1 MYVGDVRDRHHAQ
14 PCASPHYFE
23 QPGTLRAAPPET
35 PSIPP
40 PEAPAVTL
48 FRPTSMVG
56 ALDVPEAPV
65 EPTEHG
71 LVCKGD
77 GWFVV
82 NAREMRWYESEGWGK
97 FSNFGGDTVFEQ
109 LGFGITV
116 LGPGQP
122 LSMYHWESD
131 QEDFL
136 VLSGAAT
143 LIVEGQERPL
153 RQWDFVH
160 CPPYT
165 EHTIVGGPCVVL
177 GVGSR
182 ERHTEI
188 GPDGRRRG
196 RGDGGAYTVDP
207 TAIKHGA
214 GIEPGTA
221 QEEAYARFPPRTP
234 VRYGGWL
241 DELD

>member
-1 MYVGDVRDRHHAQ
+1 VNVRHARVD
-14 PCASPHYFE
+14 E
-23 QPGTLRAAPPET
+23 
-35 PSIPP
+35 
-40 PEAPAVTL
+40 
-48 FRPTSMVG
+48 
-56 ALDVPEAPV
+56 
-65 EPTEHG
+65 TEHG
-71 LVCKGD
+71 LVVKSD

-82 NAREMRWYESEGWGK
+82 NAREIRWLASEGWGK
-97 FSNFGGDTVFEQ
+97 FSNFGGDTLFDQ
-109 LGFGITV
+109 LGIGITV

-131 QEDFL
+131 EENFL
-136 VLSGAAT
+136 ILSGTAI

-160 CPPYT
+160 CPPYA

-188 GPDGRRRG
+188 GPDGRRTG
-196 RGDGGAYTVDP
+196 REGESEYTVNEA
-207 TAIKHGA
+207 AIRHGA

-221 QEEAYARFPPRTP
+221 QDEAYSRFPRRTP

-241 DELD
+241 DSQTAAESS

>member
-1 MYVGDVRDRHHAQ
+1 VAAVIVRRVDV
-14 PCASPHYFE
+14 
-23 QPGTLRAAPPET
+23 T
-35 PSIPP
+35 
-40 PEAPAVTL
+40 
-48 FRPTSMVG
+48 
-56 ALDVPEAPV
+56 EAPV
-65 EPTEHG
+65 ELTEHG

-82 NAREMRWYESEGWGK
+82 NARELRWYVSEGWGK
-97 FSNFGGDTVFEQ
+97 FSNFGGDTLFEQ
-109 LGFGITV
+109 LGFGLAV
-116 LGPGQP
+116 LGPGEP
-122 LSMYHWESD
+122 LSMYHWETD

-143 LIVEGQERPL
+143 LIIEGQERPL
-153 RQWDFVH
+153 RQWDLVH
-160 CPPYT
+160 CPPYAQ
-165 EHTIVGGPCVVL
+165 HTIVGGPCVIL

-196 RGDGGAYTVDP
+196 RDDGSAYTVNA
-207 TAIKHGA
+207 TAIRYGA

-221 QEEAYARFPPRTP
+221 QDEAYARFPPRTP

-241 DELD
+241 DDLLSASARRA

>member
-1 MYVGDVRDRHHAQ
+1 MGGVN
-14 PCASPHYFE
+14 
-23 QPGTLRAAPPET
+23 
-35 PSIPP
+35 
-40 PEAPAVTL
+40 
-48 FRPTSMVG
+48 
-56 ALDVPEAPV
+56 VPEAPV
-65 EPTEHG
+65 ELTEHG

-82 NAREMRWYESEGWGK
+82 NARELRWYESEGWGR

-122 LSMYHWESD
+122 LSMYHWETD

-136 VLSGAAT
+136 VLSGTAT

-160 CPPYT
+160 CPPHT

-196 RGDGGAYTVDP
+196 RADGGAYTVDE
-207 TAIKHGA
+207 TAMRYGA

-221 QEEAYARFPPRTP
+221 QDEAYARFPPRTP

-241 DELD
+241 DGL

>member
-1 MYVGDVRDRHHAQ
+1 M
-14 PCASPHYFE
+14 
-23 QPGTLRAAPPET
+23 
-35 PSIPP
+35 
-40 PEAPAVTL
+40 
-48 FRPTSMVG
+48 
-56 ALDVPEAPV
+56 DVPEAIV
-65 EPTEHG
+65 EESEHG

-82 NAREMRWYESEGWGK
+82 NAREIRWYESEGWGT

-136 VLSGAAT
+136 ILAGTAT
-143 LIVEGQERPL
+143 LIVEGHERPL
-153 RQWDFVH
+153 QQWDFVH

-196 RGDGGAYTVDP
+196 RAGEGAYTVNE
-207 TAIKHGA
+207 TAIRHGA
-214 GIEPGTA
+214 GIEPGTP
-221 QEEAYARFPPRTP
+221 QDEAYARFPPRTP

-241 DELD
+241 DRLFETPG

>member
-1 MYVGDVRDRHHAQ
+1 
-14 PCASPHYFE
+14 
-23 QPGTLRAAPPET
+23 
-35 PSIPP
+35 
-40 PEAPAVTL
+40 
-48 FRPTSMVG
+48 MVG
-56 ALDVPEAPV
+56 GVNVPEAPV
-65 EPTEHG
+65 ELTEHG

-82 NAREMRWYESEGWGK
+82 NARELRWYESEGWGR

-122 LSMYHWESD
+122 LSMYHWETD

-136 VLSGAAT
+136 VLSGTAT

-160 CPPYT
+160 CPPHT

-196 RGDGGAYTVDP
+196 RPDGGAYTVNE
-207 TAIKHGA
+207 TAIRYGA
-214 GIEPGTA
+214 GIGPGTPQA
-221 QEEAYARFPPRTP
+221 EAYGTSRRARRCATADGSTDFPRRPRADHLRTP
-234 VRYGGWL
+234 NSDRVSGGV
-241 DELD
+241 

>member
-1 MYVGDVRDRHHAQ
+1 MG
-14 PCASPHYFE
+14 
-23 QPGTLRAAPPET
+23 
-35 PSIPP
+35 
-40 PEAPAVTL
+40 
-48 FRPTSMVG
+48 
-56 ALDVPEAPV
+56 VPEATI
-65 EPTEHG
+65 EATEHG
-71 LVCKGD
+71 LVCKSD

-82 NAREMRWYESEGWGK
+82 NAHEIRWFESEGWGK
-97 FSNFGGDTVFEQ
+97 FSNFGGDTLFDQ

-116 LGPGQP
+116 LGPGAP

-136 VLSGAAT
+136 ILSGSAT

-188 GPDGRRRG
+188 GPDGRRIG
-196 RGDGGAYTVDP
+196 IEGESEYTVNE
-207 TAIKHGA
+207 TAIRYDA
-214 GIEPGTA
+214 GIEPGTP
-221 QEEAYARFPPRTP
+221 QDDAYARFPPRTP
-234 VRYGGWL
+234 VHYGSWL
-241 DELD
+241 DSIL